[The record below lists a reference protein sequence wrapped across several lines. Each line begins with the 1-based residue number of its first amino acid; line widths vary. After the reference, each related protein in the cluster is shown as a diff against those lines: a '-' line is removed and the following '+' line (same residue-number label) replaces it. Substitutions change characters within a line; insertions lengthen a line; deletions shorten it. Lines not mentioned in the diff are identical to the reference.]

1 MEPIEG
7 EDKKSTYRRLFSESL
22 DVMVTNISDRFSD
35 MPKLKFLSMLDH
47 KQFTKFSAE
56 FPANAMNCLA
66 ENYGARFDFARLRSE
81 LVAVYSDPEFSRNV
95 CDLHDY
101 IRTQEL
107 DDVFPETYKLSKLIL
122 TIPATS
128 SSTERS
134 FSALKR
140 IKNYLRNTQGQERM
154 SSLSLLNIENRFLDK
169 LMSKETFFDEV
180 IDIFAGKTRRI
191 DLQYK
196 S

>member
-22 DVMVTNISDRFSD
+22 DVMVTNISDRYSD

-47 KQFTKFSAE
+47 KQFKKFSAE
-56 FPANAMNCLA
+56 FPANAMNCLT
-66 ENYGARFDFARLRSE
+66 ENYGARFDFVRLRSE
-81 LVAVYSDPEFSRNV
+81 LVAVHSNPEFPRNV

-107 DDVFPETYKLSKLIL
+107 DDVFPETYKLRKLIL
-122 TIPATS
+122 TISTS
-128 SSTERS
+128 SSSERS
-134 FSALKR
+134 FSGLKR

-154 SSLSLLNIENRFLDK
+154 SSLSLLNIENRLLDK

-180 IDIFAGKTRRI
+180 IDIFAGKTRSI